1 MNLNIID
8 FQMIYYDISDITAS
22 YFSKITT
29 PGRLSHYSP
38 TKPKQNIRNKKKK
51 EKKERKRNRM
61 DLDDVM
67 CDVSD
72 GRENI

>member
-1 MNLNIID
+1 
-8 FQMIYYDISDITAS
+8 MIYYDISDITAS
-22 YFSKITT
+22 YISKITT

-38 TKPKQNIRNKKKK
+38 TKPNRIEETKRKKK
-51 EKKERKRNRM
+51 ERERKRNRM